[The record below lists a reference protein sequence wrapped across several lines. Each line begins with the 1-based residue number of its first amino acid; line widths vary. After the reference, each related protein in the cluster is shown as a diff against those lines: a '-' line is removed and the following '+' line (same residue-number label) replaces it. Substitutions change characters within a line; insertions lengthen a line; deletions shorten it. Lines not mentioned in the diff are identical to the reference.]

1 MSNYNLFIFLILSSF
16 FSIYLTNKMDAQS
29 LIALTIPAEII
40 IQGTFNGGCGF
51 AFMKKKK
58 SLDELKLF
66 LASSLKIPSE
76 NIKIL
81 MLNYKPADNN
91 KKDIPIYID
100 KKPFN
105 KSEFN
110 LFVISGN
117 VRELVGTSDPNNE
130 LHYSY
135 LQFGLPAEK
144 EKFHKSISERILNFY
159 KNTYQ

>member
-1 MSNYNLFIFLILSSF
+1 MSNYFLIIFLIISSF
-16 FSIYLTNKMDAQS
+16 FSIYITIKMDTQS
-29 LIALTIPAEII
+29 LITLTVPSEII
-40 IQGTFNGGCGF
+40 IQGTYNGGCGF
-51 AFMKKKK
+51 AYMKKKK
-58 SLDELKLF
+58 SLDELKLYLTNSF
-66 LASSLKIPSE
+66 KIPSE

-91 KKDIPIYID
+91 KKDVPIYID

-117 VRELVGTSDPNNE
+117 VRELVGTSDQSNE

-144 EKFHKSISERILNFY
+144 DKFHKSISERILNFY
-159 KNTYQ
+159 INTYQ